1 MVHGVFLREL
11 ARKLFGEDF
20 SRRIWRRMEIVGDI
34 LVLRKPFNV
43 ELEKLRLLATYVLN
57 YLSYVK
63 SVWCS
68 ISEIKGKH
76 RVRDYV
82 FLCGEYRSETIYVE
96 HGARFLVDITRVY
109 ISPALN
115 YEHRRIAEKVYDN
128 ETIINMFAGIGL
140 FSIVSALKKKITVYS
155 IDVNPYAYYYMVKSI
170 GLNKLKGEVIPIL
183 GDAKDVIEKELSK
196 IADRVLMP
204 LPELVYDYLKYAL
217 YALKPKGF
225 LHVYLFAKGRNRE
238 EAKINAIGDYTQF
251 LKKYVK
257 KAHVKEVRVIRS
269 VGTKKY
275 QVVIDYY
282 VEK

>member
-20 SRRIWRRMEIVGDI
+20 SRRIWKRMEIIGDI
-34 LVLRKPFNV
+34 LVLRKPLNV
-43 ELEKLRLLATYVLN
+43 ELEKLRRLAAHIMDCLFYI
-57 YLSYVK
+57 K
-63 SVWCS
+63 SAWCS

-115 YEHRRIAEKVYDN
+115 YEHRRVSEKVRDN
-128 ETIINMFAGIGL
+128 ETVVNMFAGIGL
-140 FSIVSALKKKITVYS
+140 FSIVSALRKKITVYS

-170 GLNKLKGEVIPIL
+170 GLNRLKGKVIPIL
-183 GDAKDVIEKELSK
+183 GDAKDVIERELSG

-217 YALKPKGF
+217 YALKSKGF
-225 LHVYLFAKGRNRE
+225 LHVYLFVKGRNRG
-238 EAKINAIGDYTQF
+238 EAKMNAISDYTQF
-251 LKKYVK
+251 LKKHVE
-257 KAHVKEVRVIRS
+257 KAHVREVRVIRS